1 MLTGI
6 SHLALST
13 CDTVVVR
20 DKVRLDVQMCCCPV
34 HRKRLL
40 LTRELERMEVEGE
53 HDTMALVHFLVVVR
67 CTQEVQKMR
76 VMVARAA

>member
-20 DKVRLDVQMCCCPV
+20 DKVRLDVQM
-34 HRKRLL
+34 LL
-40 LTRELERMEVEGE
+40 LSGAQEKASTDSRAWKSKAN
-53 HDTMALVHFLVVVR
+53 T
-67 CTQEVQKMR
+67 TQQP
-76 VMVARAA
+76 